1 MTRYRKAKKPPL
13 TGEETI
19 TIIGGPRTKKINY
32 IWMPD
37 KNGNLIKKDSAQ
49 VKKSFAS
56 LSKGAQAALADYVTT
71 VQNRQP
77 TDAARRN
84 AFNNVI
90 AAAETAFKEGQKV
103 TPWGILAR
111 QVKNAPPIGG
121 PTITYTAF
129 DRLSADS
136 LLRES
141 ARALGFRAPLTE
153 ADFTDFLSKIQQASK
168 AGGKQRQEIVKPD
181 GTVEV
186 VETPA
191 LFDAKQFTQ
200 NYLWAKVNLGDAKTI
215 PTSVLNQIDTLRAVT
230 KANGLEYLSNKELAN
245 YAIQLSKGEI
255 GLDDLQRQFNAKAA
269 ELYPLFAERLKA
281 NPKLTVLDLAEP
293 YINKIAQRWEVD
305 PSQIALS
312 NPDLDKALRPDGT
325 AGKTPMV
332 SLAAF
337 DEYLIN
343 HPNAQYTT
351 WANKGAADLG
361 KAFARI
367 SGYGV

>member
-56 LSKGAQAALADYVTT
+56 LSKRAQAALADYVTT

-77 TDAARRN
+77 TDAARRS
-84 AFNNVI
+84 AFNNII
-90 AAAETAFKEGQKV
+90 AAAETAFKEGQKT
-103 TPWGILAR
+103 TPWDILAR
-111 QVKNAPPIGG
+111 QVRNAPPVGG

-186 VETPA
+186 IETPA

-312 NPDLDKALRPDGT
+312 NPLM
-325 AGKTPMV
+325 AGLMP
-332 SLAAF
+332 
-337 DEYLIN
+337 
-343 HPNAQYTT
+343 YTEE
-351 WANKGAADLG
+351 
-361 KAFARI
+361 
-367 SGYGV
+367 SYGSFVRTHKQCSCYYVESPRSWKRTERCS